1 MNHTKPGTLITVKT
15 FKKKRGG
22 TGKKATVQSVNA
34 QGVCKECG
42 NAYGATFKHMKRAL
56 KSEIPAL
63 AGVQVSKRGNTFVEG
78 LIL

>member
-1 MNHTKPGTLITVKT
+1 
-15 FKKKRGG
+15 
-22 TGKKATVQSVNA
+22 
-34 QGVCKECG
+34 
-42 NAYGATFKHMKRAL
+42 MKRAL